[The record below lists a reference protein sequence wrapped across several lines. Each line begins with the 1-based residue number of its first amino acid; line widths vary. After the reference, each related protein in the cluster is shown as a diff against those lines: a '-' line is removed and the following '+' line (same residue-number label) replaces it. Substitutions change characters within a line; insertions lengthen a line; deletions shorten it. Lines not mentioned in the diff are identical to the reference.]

1 MNNTIDRRTFLKASA
16 ILGCG
21 GIVSAC
27 TRVEAAAP
35 QVWPVPPP
43 AFKAQVAFVKTTD
56 RVAGVKKAVDLLN
69 LREIKGKNLFLKP
82 NFNSADAAPGSTHPD
97 TLSTLVQALQ
107 SGGAKRITVGDR
119 SGMGNTR
126 GVMDQKEVFRMAN
139 ELNFETLV
147 FDELTDNDWVLQETP
162 GSHWQQGFAVPRP
175 MLEADG
181 VVQTWCL
188 KTHRY
193 GGHFTISLKNWV
205 GLAAKW
211 VPGESYNYMSE
222 LHNSPHQRRM
232 IAEINT
238 AYRPDLV
245 VIDGIEA
252 FVDGGPDQGKKV
264 QANVIL
270 AGTDRIALDAVGVAI
285 LRHFGTT
292 PAVSAGRVFEQE
304 QLARAVELGLGVGSP
319 NQIELLTDD
328 SESAVYAQQIHEI
341 LRA

>member
-1 MNNTIDRRTFLKASA
+1 M
-16 ILGCG
+16 
-21 GIVSAC
+21 
-27 TRVEAAAP
+27 
-35 QVWPVPPP
+35 
-43 AFKAQVAFVKTTD
+43 
-56 RVAGVKKAVDLLN
+56 
-69 LREIKGKNLFLKP
+69 
-82 NFNSADAAPGSTHPD
+82 
-97 TLSTLVQALQ
+97 
-107 SGGAKRITVGDR
+107 
-119 SGMGNTR
+119 
-126 GVMDQKEVFRMAN
+126 
-139 ELNFETLV
+139 
-147 FDELTDNDWVLQETP
+147 
-162 GSHWQQGFAVPRP
+162 
-175 MLEADG
+175 
-181 VVQTWCL
+181 
-188 KTHRY
+188 
-193 GGHFTISLKNWV
+193 SLKNSV

-270 AGTDRIALDAVGVAI
+270 AGTDRVALDAVGVAI

-292 PAVSAGRVFEQE
+292 PAVSEGRVFEQE
-304 QLARAVELGLGVGSP
+304 QLARAIELGLGVGSP

-328 SESAVYAQQIHEI
+328 SESAVYAQQIQEI